1 MRLGVKCF
9 VLALACGL
17 SVHCLRADEVLTL
30 DQLSDYTPDPTY
42 DATQDPLHGF
52 CYGTG
57 CSNGMGFTISPGPQT
72 GTFFVD
78 LLIPNNDLFTVNF
91 DITGTLGGANNNSSI
106 SGSPVL
112 VSSTSWTSGTLS
124 SYLGISASPTNPLS
138 AWLPYTQAYGDAGAT
153 GYYVY
158 SFDMGTNTLQPNGNW
173 AAGPLLNIGP
183 LPTGSL
189 IVGFLDPPNTDVA
202 TANSGAILVSG
213 SSSPVPEPASL
224 ATWLA
229 GLVALAG
236 IKLMRRPV

>member
-1 MRLGVKCF
+1 MFKSAA
-9 VLALACGL
+9 LALALGL
-17 SVHCLRADEVLTL
+17 SVHCLRADDVMTL

-42 DATQDPLHGF
+42 DPTQDPLHGF
-52 CYGTG
+52 CYGTA

-91 DITGTLGGANNNSSI
+91 NITGTQGGANNNSAI
-106 SGSPVL
+106 SGAPVL

-138 AWLPYTQAYGDAGAT
+138 AWLPYTQAHGDSGAT

-158 SFDMGTNTLQPNGNW
+158 SFNMGINTLQPNANW
-173 AAGPLLNIGP
+173 AAGPMLNIAP

-189 IVGFLDPPNTDVA
+189 IVGFLDPPGTDVA
-202 TANSGAILVSG
+202 TANSGAIFVSG
-213 SSSPVPEPASL
+213 SSPPMPEPSSL
-224 ATWLA
+224 ATLFA
-229 GLVALAG
+229 GLLALAG
-236 IKLMRRPV
+236 RKLMRRPL